1 MEIVAP
7 DVKTDIRSL
16 DATSFAKK
24 HGKTKTEIKNTFE
37 SAEEKVPE
45 PGREA
50 VGGRFTSRPPKSV
63 IKPAPQVT
71 SEEIERI
78 DEMDKSQT
86 PPGRDGGEQFPPG
99 PKVSKKTIKAVQ
111 KDPAKHLSD
120 LFAKQYAKKKMKEE
134 AELDEAVNEKQIKK
148 DIDSGM
154 SHDAVIGKHANKK
167 LSNTDEIRKVIQ
179 RHAWNKRMK
188 KEQVEQIE
196 EGRPSQRHPLEGH
209 EYHKKTD
216 AELVHIAKDAH
227 KAAEAMKGHNTTA
240 ENKYRDQAND
250 SATVRYFRQKSGMPD
265 WYKKKYGHMKEE
277 VMVEISSNTLKSYQQ
292 KVSNDA
298 MKHKMDPTKR
308 SPEKAN
314 RSISGFSKAQKRLEK
329 GVAEGAPDLLKKEM
343 PLHRHAEK
351 MVAQNGVSKND
362 PDYHH
367 HLGNTIK
374 HLRMFGNIDLINKQD
389 VKEEVMVEGGQDN
402 AGGQYYDI
410 KNSDGTIGMGY
421 KPGKHYPS
429 SPSRIEIKSEPKH
442 PLHGKQVTNGKV
454 TGKLIG
460 TEHQGRAA
468 KIKHSS
474 GMIHHVDAK
483 EIRKADMKEEAKDPK
498 EYGYEGDMAMNQLQT
513 IMRHAEYLMDMM
525 KPDTDLPEWV
535 QSKITLAADYIQTSC
550 DYMTSEMKEETSPGE
565 YNDPISRMR
574 KKDNE
579 QKTKD
584 GGYWSKGT
592 KTATHYSGKK
602 TYEYKK
608 FDKEGKET
616 GERHYRD
623 AQGNY
628 MGEETEPPFKAD
640 KPKQRV
646 VPGKAGK
653 GYSTAR
659 HLARMAMQK
668 QVDKLKK
675 PVKESLEESRKA
687 EIVKDIVK
695 KKKAATEDTFQK
707 DPELSSSLTKTQ

>member
-7 DVKTDIRSL
+7 DVKTDIKSL

-71 SEEIERI
+71 SEEIKGI

-99 PKVSKKTIKAVQ
+99 PKVSKKTIKAIQ

-120 LFAKQYAKKKMKEE
+120 LFAKQYAKKKMKE
-134 AELDEAVNEKQIKK
+134 D
-148 DIDSGM
+148 
-154 SHDAVIGKHANKK
+154 
-167 LSNTDEIRKVIQ
+167 
-179 RHAWNKRMK
+179 
-188 KEQVEQIE
+188 VEQIK

-216 AELVHIAKDAH
+216 AELVYIAKDAH
-227 KAAEAMKGHNTTA
+227 KAAEAMKSHNTTA

-250 SATVRYFRQKSGMPD
+250 SATVRYFRQKNGMPD

-277 VMVEISSNTLKSYQQ
+277 V
-292 KVSNDA
+292 
-298 MKHKMDPTKR
+298 
-308 SPEKAN
+308 
-314 RSISGFSKAQKRLEK
+314 
-329 GVAEGAPDLLKKEM
+329 
-343 PLHRHAEK
+343 
-351 MVAQNGVSKND
+351 
-362 PDYHH
+362 
-367 HLGNTIK
+367 
-374 HLRMFGNIDLINKQD
+374 
-389 VKEEVMVEGGQDN
+389 
-402 AGGQYYDI
+402 
-410 KNSDGTIGMGY
+410 
-421 KPGKHYPS
+421 
-429 SPSRIEIKSEPKH
+429 
-442 PLHGKQVTNGKV
+442 
-454 TGKLIG
+454 
-460 TEHQGRAA
+460 
-468 KIKHSS
+468 
-474 GMIHHVDAK
+474 VD
-483 EIRKADMKEEAKDPK
+483 EAKDPK

-535 QSKITLAADYIQTSC
+535 QSKITLATDYLQTSC
-550 DYMTSEMKEETSPGE
+550 DYMTSEMKEEVEQIDEDMT
-565 YNDPISRMR
+565 
-574 KKDNE
+574 KDV

-628 MGEETEPPFKAD
+628 MGEAVEPPFTPN
-640 KPKQRV
+640 KPKTSSV
-646 VPGKAGK
+646 AGKFGK